1 MALWKVKERKK
12 ECEVL
17 SRVWLFATP
26 WTVAYQP
33 SPSMGFSRQGYWSG
47 LLFPS
52 PGDLP
57 YPGIEPGFTTLQ
69 VDTLPFEPPECILK
83 RCHVFLYQSRLLIL
97 PVFITGIVCVCVC
110 VSAKFVATQIQL
122 LYSVAKTIFL
132 YLHLQKTNTFKSL
145 ACSSGFQIHHTLQQ
159 LPVIPIITRA
169 TYFLHIWTYYLIL
182 C

>member
-83 RCHVFLYQSRLLIL
+83 RCHIFLYQSRLLIL

-110 VSAKFVATQIQL
+110 VLVLNLWLHRYNFSIVLPK
-122 LYSVAKTIFL
+122 LYSFISIYRKPIPLKVL
-132 YLHLQKTNTFKSL
+132 L
-145 ACSSGFQIHHTLQQ
+145 APLVFRS
-159 LPVIPIITRA
+159 ITP
-169 TYFLHIWTYYLIL
+169 YSNSQ
-182 C
+182 